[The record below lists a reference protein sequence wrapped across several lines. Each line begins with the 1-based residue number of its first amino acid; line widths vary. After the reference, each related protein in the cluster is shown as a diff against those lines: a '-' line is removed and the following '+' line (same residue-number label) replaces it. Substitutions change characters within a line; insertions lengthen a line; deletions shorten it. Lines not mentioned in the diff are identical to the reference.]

1 ETEAQSAGQRLA
13 IIEQRWL
20 RMKERQTEQ

>member
-1 ETEAQSAGQRLA
+1 QRLA